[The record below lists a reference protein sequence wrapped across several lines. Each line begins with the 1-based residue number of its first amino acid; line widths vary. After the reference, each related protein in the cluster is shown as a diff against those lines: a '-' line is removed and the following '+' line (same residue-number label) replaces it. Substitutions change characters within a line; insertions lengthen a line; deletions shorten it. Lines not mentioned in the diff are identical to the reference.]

1 MTWTKHGRPAKHKRR
16 SVSGSEESRMKILVT
31 GCTGYIGARLVPRL
45 QSVGHTV
52 RCMARD
58 PRRLEGRFPGSEVV
72 RGDALDAA
80 SLTAALAGV
89 EVAYYLIHSMISG
102 RGDFAKS
109 DRTAAMNFAQA
120 ARTAGVRRLIYLGG
134 LGDPSARLSPHLRSR
149 QEVGEIL
156 RQQGPPVTEF
166 RAAMIIGSGSAS
178 FEMIRYL
185 TERLPFMIAPKWV
198 ATRCQPIAISDVLAY
213 LIQTLERPNT
223 SGKTYEIG
231 GSDILTYRDL
241 MLGYAKMRGL
251 RRAIVVVPFFTPRL
265 SSYWIHL
272 VTPVPAG
279 IARPLIEGLRSETV
293 VRDHIALHDFAVQP
307 IGFASALRQALD
319 RNQSEFQERESTWF
333 DAYDVISMP
342 GNFQGLSQ
350 GMLIDRREVD
360 CAASAQALF
369 DVAQSLG
376 GQRGWLYA
384 DWLWGIRGLI
394 DTLRGGIGRR
404 RGRRSA
410 TRLHVGDA
418 IDFWRVDAF
427 EPGRLLRLRAE
438 MKLPG
443 RAWLE
448 FLVQPHP
455 TGSQLRLTAFFE
467 PRGLFGYIYWYALGP
482 VHNAVFGGMTQAIV
496 RTAQRPHEPVWHGK
510 LEQL

>member
-1 MTWTKHGRPAKHKRR
+1 MN
-16 SVSGSEESRMKILVT
+16 ILVT

-45 QSVGHTV
+45 QAVGHAV

-58 PRRLEGRFPGSEVV
+58 PRRLDGRFPSIKVV

-89 EVAYYLIHSMISG
+89 DVAYYLIHSMISG
-102 RGDFAKS
+102 HGNFAKL
-109 DRTAAMNFAQA
+109 DRIAAMNFAQA
-120 ARTAGVRRLIYLGG
+120 ARAAGVRRLIYLGG
-134 LGDPSARLSPHLRSR
+134 LGDPRARLSPHLRSR

-156 RQQGPPVTEF
+156 RQYGPPVTEF

-185 TERLPFMIAPKWV
+185 AERLPFMIAPRWV
-198 ATRCQPIAISDVLAY
+198 TTRCQPIAISDVLAY
-213 LIQTLERPNT
+213 LIQTLERPET

-241 MLGYAKMRGL
+241 MLEYAKMRGL

-279 IARPLIEGLRSETV
+279 IARPLIEGLRSETI
-293 VRDHIALHDFAVQP
+293 VRDNIALHDFAVQP
-307 IGFASALRQALD
+307 IGFAPTLRQALN

-333 DAYDVISMP
+333 DAYDAISLP
-342 GNFQGLSQ
+342 GNFQRLSQ
-350 GMLIDRREVD
+350 GMLIDRREMD
-360 CAASAQALF
+360 CAAAAPALF
-369 DVAQSLG
+369 EVVQSLG
-376 GQRGWLYA
+376 GRRGWLYA
-384 DWLWGIRGLI
+384 DWLWKIRGLM
-394 DTLRGGIGRR
+394 DTLIGGIGLR
-404 RGRRSA
+404 RGRRSEIQ
-410 TRLHVGDA
+410 LNVGDA

-427 EPGRLLRLRAE
+427 ESGRLLRLRAE

-455 TGSQLRLTAFFE
+455 AGSQLRLTAFFE
-467 PRGLFGYIYWYALGP
+467 PRGLFGYIYWYGLAP

-496 RTAQRPHEPVWHGK
+496 RAAQTPYKPLALPSPGALCR
-510 LEQL
+510 